1 MADKIKFWPIRGT
14 YAQIMEQP
22 YYDGKIYF
30 AYDTNQIFLDV
41 NGENK
46 CPMGSSSSSGILY
59 ADADND
65 TLEKEDPEDDADDK
79 YFLSINALEEKSR
92 EKKIFVDDLVLN
104 ADGKF
109 FRVLAID
116 KTNEKLY
123 CQLLAVSGSGGGGGG
138 TTYSNRSKIYKEDP
152 ESNYLIN
159 GRSSSIKVYAVSGRD
174 PEDGSQLDTRL
185 IVHWTLAEK
194 TSTGLWS
201 IYSQNTFT
209 ITASTQEEPI
219 WEEFEFGTKA
229 RHSTTNLL
237 TMWVTG
243 SASTESRSFEY
254 EFYTSELTLEKHPNF
269 NNINTYTPD
278 NVSIQCITSGDLEKI
293 IFYYFTDSE
302 GNEILLNKNG
312 TVIGPGISEQR
323 FNVPS
328 NLATHGA
335 HQVRIELYQYINGK
349 ADLTASAKPIQMEIA
364 IKEVG
369 NMQPIIWLGDY
380 QNEYY
385 QYDSIKIPYLV
396 YDPNNSSSPTV
407 TLYKDSNKINEITLS
422 DLTKFNIWEIVN
434 ADLGM
439 RNYYWIACGSE
450 DLEVR
455 KEVSFTVVEDPA
467 RANMKTITAGLKYA
481 FDASGRSNGESATN
495 RSTYIYGEGA
505 DAIKAK
511 FENFNWYNNGWVTD
525 LETGNTCLRISNGA
539 VFSIPLKQTTFA
551 TNTVT
556 QQSHTFEFQFKIRN
570 VQDYGSIV
578 HNITRYKGNSEA
590 SHGIVYNWNDNMAI
604 IPINEGQFVSV
615 YDVFNNPEYYLEW
628 SEGKLFD
635 NYDAFLQWY
644 LPEVVAHTPEYQDP
658 DQQIFPPSYDDLEY
672 NYTEKLLNT
681 NYAAGR
687 YYDGQHGICIGA
699 QDALFTNG
707 GNTVNVSYVEDKL
720 INLSIVYY
728 HGKTVEDGQ
737 EPGGNN
743 RLMSIYLNG
752 VLTGVERSTES
763 NAWTIGNDITDET
776 PISIIF
782 DSKYCDFDLYK
793 IRVYNEAL
801 SLPSILTNYMVD
813 LKDPVGYDLTQLA
826 RYNNSIDES
835 QLDFEEMVKYN
846 NNHPD
851 GYIMPYIVFTTKPG
865 DPTKDNTLPYSKAVK
880 IEEAVKVEFVNTGL
894 DRAYTTG
901 ELNQLAELAGMSI
914 EEYYMHHCPSWIGD
928 KITMQVQ
935 GTSSE
940 FYPRR
945 NYKIKTKS
953 SDGNI
958 NMYMNRGPFTQ
969 KYVSENAAEKEQ
981 THLKFFYMDNDSVGT
996 TKFTMKID
1004 YMESSGSYNMGF
1016 ANLVKNAYTHHPLYD
1031 YYTKGA
1037 FLTADTEYNEVTSYS
1052 EGKTYYYK
1060 NQKGNWKNT
1069 TDDELKI
1076 ASAEDFNMGPVA
1088 YANSKGITKVLTDTS
1103 VPEYNKWYEAE
1114 TIYATATTPDYLDDY
1129 RTSVQGFPVLAFH
1142 EKTNEL
1148 GERTSIT
1155 FIGRYNM
1162 LLDKGSDEAFGF
1174 KPAEEVYQKFVT
1186 NSKGKPLK
1194 VSKVAECWEAEN
1206 NSRGFCSFRDAKRD
1220 RTDDKFFDTGT
1231 LTSFGAPLVADYWE
1245 YRYHDKA
1252 DSLDVIYG
1260 LKDKLTSEKDAA
1272 TVMNELGVDIMDNTS
1287 MPKPVGYKEAEYTKG
1302 MKDAGDAMLDLYSNW
1317 EKAVK
1322 WVWSTCLDVVPS
1334 AGVYVEKA
1342 LGEEIYTP
1350 NTYYIFD
1357 EENSHTTTDPNTGEE
1372 TYVYVYKLDDSLEF
1386 DDTQAYYIKVNNN
1399 YEPIKLCASNDL
1411 KYVPNVYY
1419 IFTSFG
1425 DYVLDPNSEFD
1436 SNETYYALEEAA
1448 DMNGA
1453 NPLPEPVTIRNHTY
1467 THDTKEYRN
1476 AKFVYELADHF
1487 NLEYLVTYFIMTEV
1501 FECYD
1506 SRGKNLMMASWGP
1519 QKQGGDYIWYPIFY
1533 DIDTQLGINNT
1544 GIPSFEYYV
1553 DATEN
1558 GTFSTNDS
1566 VLWNNLYRNYRSS
1579 IIQKYRQLRGKN
1591 SSFDRLPN
1599 TPLADV
1605 ASVESWYLADPKVTK
1620 SIAMRGE
1627 RPLIAIN
1634 LDEYYKYITITN
1646 SVVGYQNRDN
1656 KIPPEVDG
1664 GTYFYA
1670 LQGDRS
1676 LSRQQFLTNRFNYID
1691 SWLNQGNYE
1700 RGGGNVIRG
1709 RIAANN
1715 PTRQSDKWIEV
1726 KPGQTAPAGWT
1737 GSIEENYWQDSA
1749 KTQKTHLFDGE
1760 YWINMEPVRNSY
1772 VTVGTD
1778 TANFPSLKY
1787 RNTDGPVRFEA
1798 PDLEQGVRTS
1808 PNYTEQLYYIYG
1820 TDQMKSLGDM
1830 SRLYWAEFQ
1839 IDGAATKMTD
1849 LLLGYDGVDE
1859 EGNFYKNNGV
1869 NLYNIKAGSGMPLL
1883 KRVNL
1888 SNIEF
1893 NHSAPPF
1900 NFASCEKLEDFRAT
1914 GSNIATLTFAT
1925 GVALKKLYLPTTLKK
1940 LELTEATKLN
1950 RIVTTKQVRNDS
1962 RGIDVEDGL
1971 YIPGL
1976 TYIADG
1982 ETPSS
1987 NIETISLIGDH
1998 LGYDSY
2004 KLLNSYYAARRT
2016 APSSAITITGVNWTP
2031 YELVDEGTV
2040 YSETDAQNNLY
2051 WLDDGHFGF
2060 KPFVYTS
2067 YNNWML
2073 LIKNKELYKLNPNI
2087 DSGVIKNTDLLI
2099 ALRDETNFRSASSSS
2114 ATVPLITGTIYID
2127 NDTPIGEKEVETEL
2141 LSAYPG
2147 VKFFFKQVNK
2157 VPAAKYIILNDD
2169 GTYDL
2174 LARKSLGE
2182 SESFFPNPLD
2192 LISSKELDRYETR
2205 LKYDFYGWSDKPL
2218 SPAGVEALNDVEW
2231 YLSSKNNLIVTTN
2244 NPDSAALSQD
2254 QWYDNW
2260 SSQSV
2265 ETGVY
2270 DYTFYAVY
2278 GVHKYIMTFLNGDN
2292 ETVAGELRIEADAFV
2307 PIPQFIPVKDESSLS
2322 FDQTYRF
2329 TGKWSLENGRVLT
2342 ENSIKS
2348 NRNYTFY
2355 SEFEQQSVYDEPTD
2369 INYFTFIT
2377 DEYRERINDSTIPS
2391 NLIPQNEFDSNK
2403 SLTGVRINIKD
2414 GVELSGKITLPSYVV
2429 ANGNNTYSLPTSST
2443 PEANKI
2449 PVISIGNTFA
2459 AARQS
2464 GWSNTTVGGKN
2475 ITHIFW
2481 YKGDGDPQ
2489 LRFIS
2494 QYAFASTNATNAK
2507 LKYVELPNT
2516 LRYIGKY
2523 GFDRLGSL
2531 DSNFELPSGLIAID
2545 EYGMRRAWSN
2555 KIEDNV
2561 KIIKIPGSV
2570 LGIGSHAFEDII
2582 TTLDSFQFGDSNNPS
2597 QLACFG
2603 GMNFMNNDISS
2614 TFTFALSQ
2622 DISITVSYPKEFWF
2636 YGSSV
2641 EQMQVIVSN
2650 FIRGNAQIVFELFN
2664 SIPEDKH
2671 YFIYNG
2677 ITHNSYD
2684 EVLDWNN

>member
-1 MADKIKFWPIRGT
+1 MANDKIKFWPIRGT
-14 YAQIMEQP
+14 YDQIMKQP
-22 YYDGKIYF
+22 YGDGKIYF

-59 ADADND
+59 AEADND
-65 TLEKEDPEDDADDK
+65 TLEKEIPEDDADDK
-79 YFLSINALEEKSR
+79 YFMSIIALEEKSR
-92 EKKIFVDDLVLN
+92 EKKLFVDDLILN
-104 ADGKF
+104 SDGKF
-109 FRVLAID
+109 FRILEID
-116 KTNEKLY
+116 NANQRIY

-159 GRSSSIKVYAVSGRD
+159 GRSSSIRVYAVSGKD

-201 IYSQNTFT
+201 VYSQNTFT
-209 ITASTQEEPI
+209 ITASTPEEPI

-229 RHSTTNLL
+229 RHSATNLL

-254 EFYTSELTLEKHPNF
+254 EFYTSELTLERHPNF
-269 NNINTYTPD
+269 NNINTYSPD

-293 IFYYFTDSE
+293 IFYYFTDAD
-302 GNEILLNKNG
+302 GNEVLLNKEG

-323 FNVPS
+323 FNVPLS
-328 NLATHGA
+328 LATHGV

-349 ADLTASAKPIQMEIA
+349 ADFTASAQPIQMEIA

-369 NMQPIIWLGDY
+369 NMLPIIWLGDY
-380 QNEYY
+380 QDEYY

-396 YDPNNSSSPTV
+396 YDPNDSSPTV
-407 TLYKDSNKINEITLS
+407 TFYKDTNKINEIIPQ
-422 DLTKFNIWEIVN
+422 DLTKFSIWEIVN

-439 RNYYWIACGSE
+439 RNYYSIACGLE

-455 KEVSFTVVEDPA
+455 REISFTVVEDPA

-495 RSTYIYGEGA
+495 RSTCIYGEGA
-505 DAIKAK
+505 NAIKAK

-525 LETGNTCLRISNGA
+525 SETGNTCLRISNGA
-539 VFSIPLKQTTFA
+539 IFSIPLKQTKFA
-551 TNTVT
+551 STTAGE
-556 QQSHTFEFQFKIRN
+556 QSHTFEFQFKVRN
-570 VQDYGSIV
+570 VQDYANIV
-578 HNITRYKGNSEA
+578 HNITRYKGNTEA
-590 SHGIVYNWNDNMAI
+590 KHGIVYNWSDNMAI
-604 IPINEGQFVSV
+604 IPIDGGQLVSV
-615 YDVFNNPEYYLEW
+615 YYIFNHPECYLEW

-672 NYTEKLLNT
+672 DHTEKLLNT

-720 INLSIVYY
+720 VNLSIVYY
-728 HGKTVEDGQ
+728 HGKPPEDGQ
-737 EPGGNN
+737 EVGGNN
-743 RLMSIYLNG
+743 KLMSIYLNG
-752 VLTGVERSTES
+752 VLTGVERSTEQ
-763 NAWTIGNDITDET
+763 NEWTIGDDTT
-776 PISIIF
+776 SIIF

-793 IRVYNEAL
+793 VRVYSEAL

-813 LKDPVGYDLTQLA
+813 LKDPIGYDLTQLA
-826 RYNNSIDES
+826 RYNNTIDES
-835 QLDFEEMVKYN
+835 QFDFEEMVKYN

-851 GYIMPYIVFTTKPG
+851 GYIMPYIIFTTKPG

-953 SDGNI
+953 GDGNI

-969 KYVSENAAEKEQ
+969 KYISEDSAEKEE

-1037 FLTADTEYNEVTSYS
+1037 FLTADTAYNEVSSYTD
-1052 EGKTYYYK
+1052 GKTYYYK
-1060 NQKGNWKNT
+1060 NHKGNWKNT

-1088 YANSKGITKVLTDTS
+1088 YAASKNITKVLTDTS
-1103 VPEYNKWYEAE
+1103 APEYNKWYEAE
-1114 TIYATATTPDYLDDY
+1114 TVYAPASTPDYLDDY

-1206 NSRGFCSFRDAKRD
+1206 NSRGFCSFRDAKKD

-1252 DSLDVIYG
+1252 DSLDVIYE

-1272 TVMNELGVDIMDNTS
+1272 TVMSELGVDIMDNTS
-1287 MPKPVGYKEAEYTKG
+1287 MPKPAGYKEAEYTKG

-1342 LGEEIYTP
+1342 LGKEIYTP

-1357 EENSHTTTDPNTGEE
+1357 EENSYTVTDPDTGEE
-1372 TYVYVYKLDDSLEF
+1372 NYVYVYKLDDSLEF
-1386 DDTQAYYIKVNNN
+1386 DDTQAYYKKVNTN
-1399 YEPIKLCASNDL
+1399 YEPIKLCANNDL
-1411 KYVPNVYY
+1411 KYVSNTYY

-1436 SNETYYALEEAA
+1436 PNETYYALEEAA

-1453 NPLPEPVTIRNHTY
+1453 NPLPEPVTIRSHTY

-1476 AKFVYELADHF
+1476 AKFVYELTDHF
-1487 NLEYLVTYFIMTEV
+1487 NLEYLVTYFVMTEV

-1599 TPLADV
+1599 TPLASV
-1605 ASVESWYLADPKVTK
+1605 ANIESWYLADPKVTK

-1646 SVVGYQNRDN
+1646 SEVGYQDRNN
-1656 KIPPEVDG
+1656 KIPPAVDG

-1700 RGGGNVIRG
+1700 RGGGNVVRG

-1715 PTRQSDKWIEV
+1715 PARQSDKWIEV
-1726 KPGQTAPAGWT
+1726 KSGQAVPAGWT
-1737 GSIEENYWQDSA
+1737 GLIEEDYWQDSA

-1787 RNTDGPVRFEA
+1787 RNTDGPVKFEA

-1830 SRLYWAEFQ
+1830 SKLYWAEFQ

-1849 LLLGYDGVDE
+1849 LLLGYDGIDE
-1859 EGNFYKNNGV
+1859 EGNSYKNTGV

-1925 GVALKKLYLPTTLKK
+1925 GVALKKLYLPITLKK

-1950 RIVTTKQVRNDS
+1950 RIVTTKQVRNDLA
-1962 RGIDVEDGL
+1962 GIDVEDGL

-1976 TYIADG
+1976 TYVAEG

-1987 NIETISLIGDH
+1987 NIETINLTGDH

-2004 KLLNSYYAARRT
+2004 KLLSSYHTARRT

-2040 YSETDAQNNLY
+2040 YNEIDAQNNLY

-2060 KPFVYTS
+2060 KPFVYTT
-2067 YNNWML
+2067 YNNWVL
-2073 LIKNKELYKLNPNI
+2073 SIKNKELYKLNPDIN
-2087 DSGVIKNTDLLI
+2087 GETIKNTDLLI
-2099 ALRDETNFRSASSSS
+2099 ALRDEANFKSASSSS

-2127 NDTPIGEKEVETEL
+2127 NDTPIGEKDIETEL

-2157 VPAAKYIILNDD
+2157 VPAAKYVILNDD
-2169 GTYDL
+2169 GTYDIL
-2174 LARKSLGE
+2174 TRKSLGTNE
-2182 SESFFPNPLD
+2182 TFFPNPLN
-2192 LISSKELDRYETR
+2192 LISSKELDKYDTR
-2205 LKYDFYGWSDKPL
+2205 LKYDFYGWSDKAL
-2218 SPAGVEALNDVEW
+2218 SPAGVEALNDIEW
-2231 YLSSKNNLIVTTN
+2231 YLNSKNNLIVTTN

-2260 SSQSV
+2260 STQSI
-2265 ETGVY
+2265 EEGVY
-2270 DYTFYAVY
+2270 DYIFYAVY

-2307 PIPQFIPVKDESSLS
+2307 PIPSCVPSKDESSLP

-2329 TGKWSLENGRVLT
+2329 TGQWSLENGRVLT
-2342 ENSIKS
+2342 ENAIKS

-2355 SEFEQQSVYDEPTD
+2355 SEFRQQSVYDGVTD
-2369 INYFTFIT
+2369 LNYFDFSKIVT
-2377 DEYRERINDSTIPS
+2377 YRENPDMPSFSTIPEGLVPIS
-2391 NLIPQNEFDSNK
+2391 ALRSEEI
-2403 SLTGVRINIKD
+2403 TGVQIEIKD
-2414 GVELSGKITLPSYVV
+2414 NISLSGKITLPTHAPS
-2429 ANGNNTYSLPTSST
+2429 GQP
-2443 PEANKI
+2443 I
-2449 PVISIGNTFA
+2449 ISIGKSFSSRTTA
-2459 AARQS
+2459 
-2464 GWSNTTVGGKN
+2464 GTWSGGKD

-2481 YKGDGDPQ
+2481 HSENGQTPQ
-2489 LRFIS
+2489 LRYIDR
-2494 QYAFASTNATNAK
+2494 YAFAGPTGSVRSK
-2507 LKYVELPNT
+2507 LQYVELPST
-2516 LRYIGKY
+2516 LRYIGEYAFATMK
-2523 GFDRLGSL
+2523 SL
-2531 DSNFELPSGLIAID
+2531 SADFTLPNGLIAID
-2545 EYGMRRAWSN
+2545 QYAFQKAWGTN
-2555 KIEDNV
+2555 FNT
-2561 KIIKIPGSV
+2561 IKIPGSV
-2570 LGIGSHAFEDII
+2570 YGIGTRAFSDVNV
-2582 TTLDSFQFGDSNNPS
+2582 TLDKFQFGDAQNPS
-2597 QLACFG
+2597 NLTCLAQS
-2603 GMNFMNNDISS
+2603 NFLNDIVNNSEIFKL
-2614 TFTFALSQ
+2614 TNDINFTG
-2622 DISITVSYPKEFWF
+2622 VSVPNAFWF
-2636 YGSSV
+2636 YGSSINQIKKFV
-2641 EQMQVIVSN
+2641 QYFLTGSNMNANVAPLFANMAEQ
-2650 FIRGNAQIVFELFN
+2650 
-2664 SIPEDKH
+2664 KH
-2671 YFIYNG
+2671 TFVYG
-2677 ITHNSYD
+2677 STSHNSYE
-2684 EVLDWNN
+2684 EVLNW